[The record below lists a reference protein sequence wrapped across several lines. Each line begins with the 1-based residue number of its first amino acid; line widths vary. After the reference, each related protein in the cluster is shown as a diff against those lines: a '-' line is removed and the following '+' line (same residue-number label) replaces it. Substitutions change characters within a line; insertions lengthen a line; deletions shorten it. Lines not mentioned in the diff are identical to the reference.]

1 MFEDDSFH
9 KILHTTVI
17 LITPHYYIIII
28 AMERFIEVDSKK
40 LRRLRRELALSQQ
53 DLMRM
58 TGVAQATLSDL
69 ELGKRGAR
77 ASTVRKLAEAL
88 GVEPRELMKEV

>member
-1 MFEDDSFH
+1 
-9 KILHTTVI
+9 
-17 LITPHYYIIII
+17 
-28 AMERFIEVDSKK
+28 MERFIEVDSKK

-69 ELGKRGAR
+69 ELGKREAR
-77 ASTVRKLAEAL
+77 VSTIRKLAEVL
-88 GVEPRELMKEV
+88 GVEPKELMKEE